1 MSNIVVFG
9 AGGTAGSRITAEA
22 VNRGHRVTAAVRRP
36 EATSYLPAGV
46 DLVTGDVTSA
56 RSVRELA
63 PTADAM
69 VVAVGGGE
77 DRALWRTAA
86 ENLITVLRDVPNPPR
101 IIHVGGGAT
110 LLTPNGT
117 PFLEE
122 PDFPEEYRN
131 SALGQADALAWYR
144 SAANGVR
151 WTYVSPP
158 PLEFHPGERTGRY
171 RTGTDEP
178 VTDERGRA
186 VLSYEDLAVAVV
198 DEIEQPR
205 FENMRFT
212 AGY

>member
-1 MSNIVVFG
+1 MSDIVVFG

-36 EATSYLPAGV
+36 EAVSYLPAGV
-46 DLVTGDVTSA
+46 DLVTGDATSA

-63 PTADAM
+63 PGADAI

-77 DRALWRTAA
+77 RALWRDAA
-86 ENLITVLRDVPNPPR
+86 ENLITVLRDLPNPPR
-101 IIHVGGGAT
+101 VIHVGGGAT
-110 LLTPNGT
+110 LLGPRGV
-117 PFLEE
+117 PFVEE
-122 PDFPEEYRN
+122 PDFPEEYRDA
-131 SALGQADALAWYR
+131 ALGQADALAWYR
-144 SAANGVR
+144 SSAEGVT

-171 RTGTDEP
+171 RTGTEEP

-198 DEIEQPR
+198 DEIEHPR